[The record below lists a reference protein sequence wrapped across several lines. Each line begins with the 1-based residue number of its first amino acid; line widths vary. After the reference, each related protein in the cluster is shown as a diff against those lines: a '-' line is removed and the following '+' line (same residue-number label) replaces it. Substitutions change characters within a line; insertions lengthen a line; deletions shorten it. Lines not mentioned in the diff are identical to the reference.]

1 MINFTTIEG
10 ILLIT
15 GVLII
20 VAVLLSKASS
30 FLGIPALLV
39 FLGLG
44 MLSGSEGIGGIY
56 FDDPWAAQFLGSV
69 ALAYILFSGG
79 LDTKWADVKQVV
91 KPAITLSTVGV
102 FITAVTLGLFVYYVL
117 GLSLLESLLLGAI
130 VSSTDAAA
138 VFSILRNRDVRLQG
152 KIEPLLEFE
161 SGSNDPMAVLLTI
174 GLTGLITNGD
184 QSLGNLLPFF
194 LIQMSLGGL
203 IGYLSGHFF
212 IRLINRLNLK
222 IEGLYTVFS
231 IAIVIL
237 IFGLTNSLNGNGFLA
252 VYLAGLVMG
261 NKNFIHK
268 RTLRKFH
275 DGLAWLMQIVMF
287 LTLGLLVFPS
297 ELVPITGVG
306 LLISVF
312 LIVIARPVSVFLC
325 LIKTEFSIREKL
337 MISWVGL
344 RGAVP
349 IILATFPLLAGV
361 ENASLIFNIVFFVV
375 LTSSL
380 VQGSSLTV
388 VSKWLNV
395 QKPLSPK
402 LDRTLPQDI
411 ELTSDGALNI
421 FEVHEGAIACG
432 QKIMDLDIPAEV
444 LIVLV
449 EREGAYIIPRGDMG
463 ICDGDRLHVLLY
475 PDMYNKV
482 AKIFSRVS

>member
-1 MINFTTIEG
+1 MDNLTSIEG
-10 ILLIT
+10 ILFISGT
-15 GVLII
+15 LII
-20 VAVLLSKASS
+20 IAVLLSKASS
-30 FLGIPALLV
+30 RLGIPALLF

-56 FDDPWAAQFLGSV
+56 FDDPWIAQFLGSI

-79 LDTKWADVKQVV
+79 LDTKWSDVKKVV
-91 KPAITLSTVGV
+91 RPAITLSTIGV
-102 FITAVTLGLFVYYVL
+102 LLTAVLLGYFVHL
-117 GLSLLESLLLGAI
+117 TPKLPLLESLLLGAI

-138 VFSILRNRDVRLQG
+138 VFSILRNREVRLQG
-152 KIEPLLEFE
+152 KIEPLLELE

-184 QSLGNLLPFF
+184 QSAVELIPYLLV
-194 LIQMSLGGL
+194 QMSLGIA
-203 IGYLSGHFF
+203 IGFLSGKFF
-212 IRLINRLNLK
+212 TWLINRMNLK

-231 IAIVIL
+231 IAIVLL

-275 DGLAWLMQIVMF
+275 DGLAWLMQILMF
-287 LTLGLLVFPS
+287 LALGLLVFPS
-297 ELVPITGVG
+297 EVLPVTGIG

-312 LIVIARPVSVFLC
+312 LILVARPISVMIS
-325 LIKTEFSIREKL
+325 LIKTDFTIREKA

-361 ENASLIFNIVFFVV
+361 KNADLIFNIVFFVV
-375 LTSSL
+375 ITSSL
-380 VQGSSLTV
+380 IQGTSLTV
-388 VSKWLNV
+388 MSKWLQV
-395 QKPLSPK
+395 QSPLPARYA
-402 LDRTLPQDI
+402 RTLPQDI

-421 FEVHEGAIACG
+421 FEVKCGAGACG
-432 QKIMDLDIPAEV
+432 QKIMDLDIPEEV
-444 LIVLV
+444 LIVLI
-449 EREGAYIIPRGDMG
+449 ERDNAYIIPRGDMT
-463 ICDGDRLHVLLY
+463 ILDGDRLHVLLY
-475 PDMYNKV
+475 PDIYSRV
-482 AKIFSRVS
+482 EKIFSQS

>member
-1 MINFTTIEG
+1 MINLTTIEG
-10 ILLIT
+10 TLLIT
-15 GVLII
+15 GLLII
-20 VAVLLSKASS
+20 IAVLLSKASS
-30 FLGIPALLV
+30 RLGIPALLF

-44 MLSGSEGIGGIY
+44 MLAGSEGIGGIY
-56 FDDPWAAQFLGSV
+56 FDDPWAAQFLGST
-69 ALAYILFSGG
+69 ALAYILYSGG
-79 LDTKWADVKQVV
+79 LDTKWAHVKQVV
-91 KPAITLSTVGV
+91 KPALTLSTIGV
-102 FITAVTLGLFVYYVL
+102 FLTAALLGLFVHLVL
-117 GLSLLESLLLGAI
+117 NLSLLESFLLGAI

-138 VFSILRNRDVRLQG
+138 VFAILRNREVHLRG

-184 QSLGNLLPFF
+184 QSLVELIPFF
-194 LIQMSLGGL
+194 LIQMSLGAL
-203 IGYLSGHFF
+203 IGFLSGQFF
-212 IRLINRLNLK
+212 VRLINRLNLK

-237 IFGLTNSLNGNGFLA
+237 IFGFTNSINGNGFLA

-297 ELVPITGVG
+297 KIIPITGVG
-306 LLISVF
+306 ILISVF
-312 LIVIARPVSVFLC
+312 LIIIARPVSVFLC
-325 LIKTEFSIREKL
+325 LIGTDFDVREKL

-380 VQGSSLTV
+380 VQGSSLTI
-388 VSKWLNV
+388 VSKWLAV
-395 QKPLSPK
+395 QMPLSPK
-402 LDRTLPQDI
+402 LNRTLPQDI
-411 ELTSDGALNI
+411 ELTSDGALTI
-421 FEVHEGAIACG
+421 FDVHKGAVACG

-449 EREGAYIIPRGDMG
+449 ERDGAYIIPRGD
-463 ICDGDRLHVLLY
+463 ITIRDKDRLHVLLY
-475 PDMYNKV
+475 PDMFPSV
-482 AKIFSRVS
+482 AKIFSSSD

>member
-10 ILLIT
+10 ILLFT
-15 GVLII
+15 GLMIVL
-20 VAVLLSKASS
+20 AVLLSKASS
-30 FLGIPALLV
+30 RLGIPALLF
-39 FLGLG
+39 FLALG

-56 FDDPWAAQFLGSV
+56 FDDPWTAQFLGSV

-91 KPAITLSTVGV
+91 RPAIILSTFGVLITAFSLGV
-102 FITAVTLGLFVYYVL
+102 FVHFILKIPW
-117 GLSLLESLLLGAI
+117 LESFLLGAI

-152 KIEPLLEFE
+152 QIEPLLEFE

-184 QSLGNLLPFF
+184 QSIVNLIPFF
-194 LIQMSLGGL
+194 LIQMLVGAALGF
-203 IGYLSGHFF
+203 LSGNFF
-212 IRLINRLNLK
+212 TRLINRLNLK

-237 IFGLTNSLNGNGFLA
+237 IFGLTNSLQGNGFLA
-252 VYLAGLVMG
+252 VYIAGLVMG

-287 LTLGLLVFPS
+287 LALGLLVFPS
-297 ELVPITGVG
+297 ELIPVIGVG
-306 LLISVF
+306 LLISIF
-312 LIVIARPVSVFLC
+312 LIIIARPVSVMLC
-325 LIKTEFSIREKL
+325 LIKTEFSFREKL

-349 IILATFPLLAGV
+349 IILATFPLLAGIA
-361 ENASLIFNIVFFVV
+361 NASTIFNIVFFVV

-380 VQGSSLTV
+380 VQGSSLTL
-388 VSKWLNV
+388 VSKWLKV
-395 QKPLSPK
+395 QRPLTPK
-402 LDRTLPQDI
+402 QARTLPQDI
-411 ELTSDGALNI
+411 ELTSDGALTI
-421 FEVHEGAIACG
+421 FEVHKGANACG
-432 QKIMDLDIPAEV
+432 QKIMDLDIPEEV
-444 LIVLV
+444 LVVLV
-449 EREGAYIIPRGDMG
+449 ERDNAYIIPRGDMA
-463 ICDGDRLHVLLY
+463 IRDGDRLHVLLY
-475 PDMYNKV
+475 PEMFTKV
-482 AKIFSRVS
+482 SKIFSRSD

>member
-1 MINFTTIEG
+1 LINFTTIEG
-10 ILLIT
+10 ILLFT
-15 GVLII
+15 GLMII
-20 VAVLLSKASS
+20 LAVLLSKASS
-30 FLGIPALLV
+30 RLGIPALLF
-39 FLGLG
+39 FLALG

-56 FDDPWAAQFLGSV
+56 FDDPWTAQFLGSV

-91 KPAITLSTVGV
+91 RPAIILSTFGVLITAFSLGV
-102 FITAVTLGLFVYYVL
+102 FVHFILKIPW
-117 GLSLLESLLLGAI
+117 LESFLLGAI

-184 QSLGNLLPFF
+184 QSIVNLIPFF
-194 LIQMSLGGL
+194 LIQMLVGAALGF
-203 IGYLSGHFF
+203 LSGHFF
-212 IRLINRLNLK
+212 TRLINRLNLK

-237 IFGLTNSLNGNGFLA
+237 IFGLTNSLQGNGFLA
-252 VYLAGLVMG
+252 VYIAGLVMG

-287 LTLGLLVFPS
+287 LALGLLVFPS
-297 ELVPITGVG
+297 ELIPVIGVG
-306 LLISVF
+306 LLISIF
-312 LIVIARPVSVFLC
+312 LIIIARPVSVMLC
-325 LIKTEFSIREKL
+325 LIKTEFSFREKL

-349 IILATFPLLAGV
+349 IILATFPLLAGIA
-361 ENASLIFNIVFFVV
+361 NASTIFNIVFFVV

-380 VQGSSLTV
+380 VQGSSLTL
-388 VSKWLNV
+388 VSKWLKV
-395 QKPLSPK
+395 QRPLTPK
-402 LDRTLPQDI
+402 QARTLPQDI
-411 ELTSDGALNI
+411 ELTSDGALTI
-421 FEVHEGAIACG
+421 FEVHKGANACG
-432 QKIMDLDIPAEV
+432 QKIMDLDIPEEV
-444 LIVLV
+444 LVVLV
-449 EREGAYIIPRGDMG
+449 ERDNAYIIPRGDMT
-463 ICDGDRLHVLLY
+463 IRDGDRLHVLLY
-475 PDMYNKV
+475 PDMFTKV
-482 AKIFSRVS
+482 SKIFSRSD

>member
-1 MINFTTIEG
+1 MINLTTIEG
-10 ILLIT
+10 TLLIT
-15 GVLII
+15 GLMII

-30 FLGIPALLV
+30 RLGIPALLF

-91 KPAITLSTVGV
+91 KPAITLSTLGV
-102 FITAVTLGLFVYYVL
+102 LITAVSLGVFVHFIL
-117 GLSLLESLLLGAI
+117 KIPWLESFLLGSI

-174 GLTGLITNGD
+174 GLTGLITNGN
-184 QSLGNLLPFF
+184 QSIVELIPFF
-194 LIQMSLGGL
+194 LIQMIVGIALGL
-203 IGYLSGHFF
+203 LSGHFF

-237 IFGLTNSLNGNGFLA
+237 IFGLTNTLQGNGFLA

-287 LTLGLLVFPS
+287 LALGLLVFPS
-297 ELVPITGVG
+297 ELIPVTGVG
-306 LLISVF
+306 LLISIF
-312 LIVIARPVSVFLC
+312 LILVARPVSVMVC
-325 LIKTEFSIREKL
+325 LIKTEFSFPEKL

-361 ENASLIFNIVFFVV
+361 ANASIIFNIVFFVV

-380 VQGSSLTV
+380 VQGSSLTL
-388 VSKWLNV
+388 VSKWLKV
-395 QKPLSPK
+395 QRPLSPK
-402 LDRTLPQDI
+402 QARTLPQDI
-411 ELTSDGALNI
+411 ELTSDGALTI
-421 FEVHEGAIACG
+421 FEVHKGANACG
-432 QKIMDLDIPAEV
+432 QKIMDLDIPEEV
-444 LIVLV
+444 LVVLV
-449 EREGAYIIPRGDMG
+449 ERDNAYIIPRGDMA
-463 ICDGDRLHVLLY
+463 IRDGDRLHILLY
-475 PDMYNKV
+475 PDMFTKV
-482 AKIFSRVS
+482 SKIFSRTD

>member
-1 MINFTTIEG
+1 MINLTTIEG
-10 ILLIT
+10 TLLIT
-15 GVLII
+15 GFMII

-30 FLGIPALLV
+30 RLGIPALLF

-79 LDTKWADVKQVV
+79 LDTKWADVKRVV
-91 KPAITLSTVGV
+91 KPAITLSTLGV
-102 FITAVTLGLFVYYVL
+102 LITAVSLGVFVHFIL
-117 GLSLLESLLLGAI
+117 KISWLESFLLGAI

-174 GLTGLITNGD
+174 GLTGLITNGN
-184 QSLGNLLPFF
+184 QSIVELIPFF
-194 LIQMSLGGL
+194 LIQMSVGIALGL
-203 IGYLSGHFF
+203 ISGHFF

-237 IFGLTNSLNGNGFLA
+237 IFGLTNSLQGNGFLA

-287 LTLGLLVFPS
+287 LALGLLVFPS
-297 ELVPITGVG
+297 ELIPVTGVG
-306 LLISVF
+306 LLISIF
-312 LIVIARPVSVFLC
+312 LILVARPVSVMIC
-325 LIKTEFSIREKL
+325 LIKTEFSFPEKL

-361 ENASLIFNIVFFVV
+361 ANASTIFNIVFFVV

-380 VQGSSLTV
+380 VQGSSLNLI
-388 VSKWLNV
+388 SKWLKV
-395 QKPLSPK
+395 QRPLSPRQA
-402 LDRTLPQDI
+402 RTLPQDI
-411 ELTSDGALNI
+411 ELTSDGALTI
-421 FEVHEGAIACG
+421 FEVHKGANACG
-432 QKIMDLDIPAEV
+432 QKIMDLDIPEEV
-444 LIVLV
+444 LVVLV
-449 EREGAYIIPRGDMG
+449 ERDNAYIIPRGDMA
-463 ICDGDRLHVLLY
+463 IRDGDRLHVLLY
-475 PDMYNKV
+475 PDMFTKV
-482 AKIFSRVS
+482 SKIFSRSD

>member
-10 ILLIT
+10 ILLFT
-15 GVLII
+15 GLMIVL
-20 VAVLLSKASS
+20 AVLLSKASS
-30 FLGIPALLV
+30 RLGIPALLF
-39 FLGLG
+39 FLALG

-56 FDDPWAAQFLGSV
+56 FDDPWTAQFLGSV

-91 KPAITLSTVGV
+91 RPAIILSTFGVLITAFSLGV
-102 FITAVTLGLFVYYVL
+102 FVHFILKIPW
-117 GLSLLESLLLGAI
+117 LESFLLGAI

-184 QSLGNLLPFF
+184 QSIVNLIPFF
-194 LIQMSLGGL
+194 LIQMLVGAALGF
-203 IGYLSGHFF
+203 LSGHFF
-212 IRLINRLNLK
+212 TRLINRLNLK

-237 IFGLTNSLNGNGFLA
+237 IFGLTNSLQGNGFLA
-252 VYLAGLVMG
+252 VYIAGLVMG

-287 LTLGLLVFPS
+287 LALGLLVFPS
-297 ELVPITGVG
+297 ELIPVIGVG
-306 LLISVF
+306 LLISIF
-312 LIVIARPVSVFLC
+312 LIIIARPVSVMLC
-325 LIKTEFSIREKL
+325 LIKTEFSFREKL

-349 IILATFPLLAGV
+349 IILATFPLLAGIA
-361 ENASLIFNIVFFVV
+361 NASTIFNIVFFVV

-380 VQGSSLTV
+380 VQGSSLTL
-388 VSKWLNV
+388 VSKWLKV
-395 QKPLSPK
+395 QRPLTPK
-402 LDRTLPQDI
+402 QARTLPQDI
-411 ELTSDGALNI
+411 ELTSDGALTI
-421 FEVHEGAIACG
+421 FEVHKGANACG
-432 QKIMDLDIPAEV
+432 QKIMDLDIPEEV
-444 LIVLV
+444 LVVLV
-449 EREGAYIIPRGDMG
+449 ERDNAYIIPRGDMT
-463 ICDGDRLHVLLY
+463 IRDGDRLHVLLY
-475 PDMYNKV
+475 PDMFTKV
-482 AKIFSRVS
+482 SKIFSRSD

>member
-1 MINFTTIEG
+1 LDNLTSIEG
-10 ILLIT
+10 ILFISGT
-15 GVLII
+15 LII
-20 VAVLLSKASS
+20 IAVLLSKASS
-30 FLGIPALLV
+30 RLGIPALLF

-56 FDDPWAAQFLGSV
+56 FDDPWIAQFLGSI

-79 LDTKWADVKQVV
+79 LDTKWSDVKKVV
-91 KPAITLSTVGV
+91 RPAITLSTIGV
-102 FITAVTLGLFVYYVL
+102 LLTAVLLGYFVHL
-117 GLSLLESLLLGAI
+117 TPKLPLLESLLLGAI

-138 VFSILRNRDVRLQG
+138 VFSILRNREVRLQG
-152 KIEPLLEFE
+152 KIEPLLELE

-184 QSLGNLLPFF
+184 QSAVELIPYLLV
-194 LIQMSLGGL
+194 QMSLGIA
-203 IGYLSGHFF
+203 IGFLSGKFF
-212 IRLINRLNLK
+212 TWLINRMNLK

-231 IAIVIL
+231 IAIVLL

-275 DGLAWLMQIVMF
+275 DGLAWLMQILMF
-287 LTLGLLVFPS
+287 LALGLLVFPS
-297 ELVPITGVG
+297 EVLPVTGIG

-312 LIVIARPVSVFLC
+312 LILVARPISVMIS
-325 LIKTEFSIREKL
+325 LIKTDFTIREKA

-361 ENASLIFNIVFFVV
+361 KNADLIFNIVFFVV
-375 LTSSL
+375 ITSSL
-380 VQGSSLTV
+380 IQGTSLTV
-388 VSKWLNV
+388 MSKWLQV
-395 QKPLSPK
+395 QSPLPARYA
-402 LDRTLPQDI
+402 RTLPQDI

-421 FEVHEGAIACG
+421 FEVKCGAGACG
-432 QKIMDLDIPAEV
+432 QKIMDLDIPEEV
-444 LIVLV
+444 LIVLI
-449 EREGAYIIPRGDMG
+449 ERDNAYIIPRGDMT
-463 ICDGDRLHVLLY
+463 ILDGDRLHVLLY
-475 PDMYNKV
+475 PDIYSRV
-482 AKIFSRVS
+482 EKIFSQS

>member
-10 ILLIT
+10 ILLFT
-15 GVLII
+15 GLMII
-20 VAVLLSKASS
+20 LAVLLSKASS
-30 FLGIPALLV
+30 RLGIPALLF
-39 FLGLG
+39 FLALG

-56 FDDPWAAQFLGSV
+56 FDDPWTAQFLGSV

-91 KPAITLSTVGV
+91 RPAIILSTFGVLITAFSLGV
-102 FITAVTLGLFVYYVL
+102 FVHFILKIPW
-117 GLSLLESLLLGAI
+117 LESFLLGAI

-184 QSLGNLLPFF
+184 QSIVNLIPFF
-194 LIQMSLGGL
+194 LIQMLVGAALGF
-203 IGYLSGHFF
+203 LSGHFF
-212 IRLINRLNLK
+212 TRLINRLNLK

-237 IFGLTNSLNGNGFLA
+237 IFGLTNSLQGNGFLA
-252 VYLAGLVMG
+252 VYIAGLVMG

-287 LTLGLLVFPS
+287 LALGLLVFPS
-297 ELVPITGVG
+297 ELIPVIGVG
-306 LLISVF
+306 LLISIF
-312 LIVIARPVSVFLC
+312 LIIVARPVSVMLC
-325 LIKTEFSIREKL
+325 LIKTEFSFREKL
-337 MISWVGL
+337 IISWVGL

-349 IILATFPLLAGV
+349 IILATFPLLAGIA
-361 ENASLIFNIVFFVV
+361 NASTIFNIVFFVV

-380 VQGSSLTV
+380 VQGSSLTL
-388 VSKWLNV
+388 VSKWLKV
-395 QKPLSPK
+395 QRPLTPK
-402 LDRTLPQDI
+402 QARTLPQDI
-411 ELTSDGALNI
+411 ELTSDGALTI
-421 FEVHEGAIACG
+421 FEVHKGANACG
-432 QKIMDLDIPAEV
+432 QKIMDLDIPEEV
-444 LIVLV
+444 LVVLV
-449 EREGAYIIPRGDMG
+449 ERDNAYIIPRGDMA
-463 ICDGDRLHVLLY
+463 IRDGDRLHVLLY
-475 PDMYNKV
+475 PEMFTKV
-482 AKIFSRVS
+482 SKIFSRSD

>member
-1 MINFTTIEG
+1 MVNLTSIEG
-10 ILLIT
+10 ILFISGT
-15 GVLII
+15 LII
-20 VAVLLSKASS
+20 IAVLLSKASS
-30 FLGIPALLV
+30 RLGIPTLLF

-56 FDDPWAAQFLGSV
+56 FDDPWIAQFLGSI

-79 LDTKWADVKQVV
+79 LDTRWSDVKKVV
-91 KPAITLSTVGV
+91 RPAITLSTIGV
-102 FITAVTLGLFVYYVL
+102 LLTAVLLGYFVHLTLKLP
-117 GLSLLESLLLGAI
+117 LLESLLLGAI

-138 VFSILRNRDVRLQG
+138 VFSILRNREVRLQG

-184 QSLGNLLPFF
+184 QSAVELIPYF
-194 LIQMSLGGL
+194 LVQMSLGVAIGL
-203 IGYLSGHFF
+203 LSGRFF
-212 IRLINRLNLK
+212 TWLINRMNLK

-231 IAIVIL
+231 IAIVLL
-237 IFGLTNSLNGNGFLA
+237 IYGLTNSLNGNGFLA

-275 DGLAWLMQIVMF
+275 DGLAWLMQILMF
-287 LTLGLLVFPS
+287 LALGLLVFPS
-297 ELVPITGVG
+297 EVLPVTGIG

-312 LIVIARPVSVFLC
+312 LILIARPISVMIS
-325 LIKTEFSIREKL
+325 LIKTDFTIREKA

-361 ENASLIFNIVFFVV
+361 KNADLIFNIVFFVV
-375 LTSSL
+375 ITSSL
-380 VQGSSLTV
+380 IQGSSLTL
-388 VSKWLNV
+388 VSKWLRV
-395 QKPLSPK
+395 QKPLPARYA
-402 LDRTLPQDI
+402 RTLPQDI

-421 FEVHEGAIACG
+421 FEVKCGAGACG
-432 QKIMDLDIPAEV
+432 QKIMDLDIPEEV
-444 LIVLV
+444 LIILI
-449 EREGAYIIPRGDMG
+449 ERDNAYIIPRGDMT
-463 ICDGDRLHVLLY
+463 ILDGDRLHVLLY
-475 PDMYNKV
+475 PDMYSRV
-482 AKIFSRVS
+482 EKIFSQS

>member
-102 FITAVTLGLFVYYVL
+102 FITAVTLGLFVYYIL

-184 QSLGNLLPFF
+184 QSLGNLIPFF

-203 IGYLSGHFF
+203 IGFLSGHFF

-237 IFGLTNSLNGNGFLA
+237 IFGVTNSLNGNGFLA

-297 ELVPITGVG
+297 ELIPITGVG

-349 IILATFPLLAGV
+349 IILATFPLLAGI

-380 VQGSSLTV
+380 VQGSSLTII
-388 VSKWLNV
+388 SKWLNV
-395 QKPLSPK
+395 QRPLSPK
-402 LDRTLPQDI
+402 FDRTLPQDI

>member
-1 MINFTTIEG
+1 MINFTSIEG

-15 GVLII
+15 GALII
-20 VAVLLSKASS
+20 VAVLLSKASNR
-30 FLGIPALLV
+30 LGIPALLV

-56 FDDPWAAQFLGSV
+56 FDDPWAAQFLGSI

-79 LDTKWADVKQVV
+79 LDTRWADVKQVV

-102 FITAVTLGLFVYYVL
+102 LITATTLGLFVHFVL
-117 GLSLLESLLLGAI
+117 DVSLLESLLLGAI

-138 VFSILRNRDVRLQG
+138 VFSILRNRKMRLQG

-174 GLTGLITNGD
+174 GLTGLITNGN
-184 QSLGNLLPFF
+184 QSVLGLIPFF
-194 LIQMSLGGL
+194 LIQMSLGVAFGFL
-203 IGYLSGHFF
+203 AGHLFV
-212 IRLINRLNLK
+212 RLINRLNLK
-222 IEGLYTVFS
+222 IEGLYSVFT

-287 LTLGLLVFPS
+287 LALGLLVFPS
-297 ELVPITGVG
+297 ELVPVTGVG
-306 LLISVF
+306 LLISIF
-312 LIVIARPVSVFLC
+312 LILIARPVSVMVC
-325 LIKTEFSIREKL
+325 LLKTDFSFKEKV

-349 IILATFPLLAGV
+349 IILATFPLLSGV
-361 ENASLIFNIVFFVV
+361 ANASIMFNIVFFVV

-388 VSKWLNV
+388 VSKWLKV
-395 QKPLSPK
+395 QRPLSPRQA
-402 LDRTLPQDI
+402 RTLPQDI
-411 ELTSDGALNI
+411 ELTSDGALHI
-421 FEVHEGAIACG
+421 FEVHKGASACG
-432 QKIMDLDIPAEV
+432 QKIMDLGIPEEA

-449 EREGAYIIPRGDMG
+449 ERDNAYIIPRGDMS

-475 PDMYNKV
+475 PDMFNKV
-482 AKIFSRVS
+482 ESIFSRDN